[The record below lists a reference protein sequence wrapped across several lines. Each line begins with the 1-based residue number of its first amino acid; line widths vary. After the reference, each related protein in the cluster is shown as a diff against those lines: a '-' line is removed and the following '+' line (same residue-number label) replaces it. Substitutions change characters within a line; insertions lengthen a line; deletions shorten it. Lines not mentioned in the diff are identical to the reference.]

1 MRFTDF
7 EKQLSDADGE
17 TLEVR
22 NKGVGI
28 VGMRA
33 CMLSHVK
40 LFLIPWTTS
49 HHVPLSMGFS
59 RKQY

>member
-22 NKGVGI
+22 NKGVGWI
-28 VGMRA
+28 WV
-33 CMLSHVK
+33 
-40 LFLIPWTTS
+40 
-49 HHVPLSMGFS
+49 
-59 RKQY
+59 